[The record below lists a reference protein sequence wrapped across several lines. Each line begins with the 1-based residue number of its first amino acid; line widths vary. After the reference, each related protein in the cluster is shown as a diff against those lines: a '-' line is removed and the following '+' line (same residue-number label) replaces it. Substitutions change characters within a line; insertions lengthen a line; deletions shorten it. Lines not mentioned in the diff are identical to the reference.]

1 MRSCGL
7 LTLLLAFLATGCS
20 TAPVTNLL
28 DHFAPSR
35 YEATNDMPRK
45 PRVGGDELPPPSV
58 FPVEPRGGGRRVGLG
73 DPVPELASPFPPK

>member
-1 MRSCGL
+1 MRSVAL
-7 LTLLLAFLATGCS
+7 LTLTLATGCS

-35 YEATNDMPRK
+35 YEANKDMPRR
-45 PRVGGDELPPPSV
+45 PRTGGDELPPPSV

-73 DPVPELASPFPPK
+73 DPAPELASPFPPR